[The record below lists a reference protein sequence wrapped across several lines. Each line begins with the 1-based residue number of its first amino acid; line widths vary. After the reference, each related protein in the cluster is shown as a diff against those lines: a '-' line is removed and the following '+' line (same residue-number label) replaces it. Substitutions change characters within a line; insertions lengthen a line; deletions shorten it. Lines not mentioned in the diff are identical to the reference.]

1 MENENW
7 QKGLRHQLTVNR
19 SFTKAKKCKGAGWYW
34 KLSEYIL
41 LLKDVK
47 RIVDDA
53 KMVENTTEGEE
64 ESETIT
70 GDIQSVLEPDEAFV
84 VVKEETIESK
94 LLSFVLKLS
103 INRPFG
109 KTFENLYNKIS
120 SLHTFTN
127 SKFRK
132 FLNK

>member
-47 RIVDDA
+47 RIVDD
-53 KMVENTTEGEE
+53 KKLVGNTTEMTEGEE

-94 LLSFVLKLS
+94 LFCFCLKI
-103 INRPFG
+103 IN
-109 KTFENLYNKIS
+109 S
-120 SLHTFTN
+120 
-127 SKFRK
+127 
-132 FLNK
+132 

>member
-47 RIVDDA
+47 RIVDD
-53 KMVENTTEGEE
+53 KKLVGNTTEMTEGEE

-94 LLSFVLKLS
+94 LLCFCFKI
-103 INRPFG
+103 IN
-109 KTFENLYNKIS
+109 
-120 SLHTFTN
+120 
-127 SKFRK
+127 
-132 FLNK
+132 

>member
-1 MENENW
+1 MKNLADCTHLILSLTLILKVENENW

-47 RIVDDA
+47 RIVDD
-53 KMVENTTEGEE
+53 KKLVGNTTEMTEGEE

-94 LLSFVLKLS
+94 LLCLCLEIIFLENILEFVK
-103 INRPFG
+103 
-109 KTFENLYNKIS
+109 
-120 SLHTFTN
+120 
-127 SKFRK
+127 
-132 FLNK
+132 

>member
-1 MENENW
+1 MGGFVRIGKKKLADCTHLILSLTLIFKVENENW

-47 RIVDDA
+47 RIVDD
-53 KMVENTTEGEE
+53 KKLVGNTTEMTEGEE

-94 LLSFVLKLS
+94 LLCFCLEN
-103 INRPFG
+103 IN
-109 KTFENLYNKIS
+109 
-120 SLHTFTN
+120 
-127 SKFRK
+127 
-132 FLNK
+132 

>member
-1 MENENW
+1 MIYNMSPQQHLPTLQLWSHLFKVENENW

-47 RIVDDA
+47 RIVDD
-53 KMVENTTEGEE
+53 KKLVGNTTEMTEGEE

-94 LLSFVLKLS
+94 LLCLCLEI
-103 INRPFG
+103 IN
-109 KTFENLYNKIS
+109 
-120 SLHTFTN
+120 
-127 SKFRK
+127 
-132 FLNK
+132 

>member
-1 MENENW
+1 MKKLADCTQLILSLTLILKVENENW

-47 RIVDDA
+47 RIVDD
-53 KMVENTTEGEE
+53 KKLVGNTTEMTEGEE

-94 LLSFVLKLS
+94 L
-103 INRPFG
+103 I
-109 KTFENLYNKIS
+109 II
-120 SLHTFTN
+120 
-127 SKFRK
+127 
-132 FLNK
+132 FLL

>member
-53 KMVENTTEGEE
+53 KMVENTGYFLSNQHILSPTNPKYNNYFF
-64 ESETIT
+64 S
-70 GDIQSVLEPDEAFV
+70 DLH
-84 VVKEETIESK
+84 K
-94 LLSFVLKLS
+94 LF
-103 INRPFG
+103 
-109 KTFENLYNKIS
+109 
-120 SLHTFTN
+120 
-127 SKFRK
+127 
-132 FLNK
+132 